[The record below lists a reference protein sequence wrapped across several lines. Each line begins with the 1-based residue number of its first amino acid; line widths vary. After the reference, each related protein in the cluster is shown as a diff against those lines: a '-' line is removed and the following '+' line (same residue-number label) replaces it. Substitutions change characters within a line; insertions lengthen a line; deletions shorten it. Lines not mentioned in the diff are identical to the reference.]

1 MLYVDT
7 SVIVKL
13 YFREEYSLDA
23 SNWLRN
29 NDEAIPLTSFHELE
43 FNNAVY
49 LKRFRAEITEKE
61 VALILSRFD
70 EHQRKGI
77 YYRPQLHWT
86 EIFSYALDLSKQHTR
101 KTGARSLDI
110 LHVASALSMKADR
123 FITFDDRQSNLA
135 FLAEL
140 KIDRI

>member
-13 YFREEYSLDA
+13 YFREQYSLDA

-70 EHQRKGI
+70 KHQRKGI
-77 YYRPQLHWT
+77 YYRPQLNWT

-101 KTGARSLDI
+101 KTGVRSLDI